1 MLSAKA
7 LNGPLAIGDAGADA
21 DAKAAPV
28 RTMRIQPQL
37 KVWHSASRARLLLVD
52 FVSTLR
58 GSARTKN
65 SSKLLSSSFSNL
77 LAQSI

>member
-37 KVWHSASRARLLLVD
+37 KVCMAFRKQGQISCGGFCQYTSRVGAD
-52 FVSTLR
+52 
-58 GSARTKN
+58 AE
-65 SSKLLSSSFSNL
+65 
-77 LAQSI
+77 